1 MTHIK
6 RISRLSRGWTV
17 LMLAGGALALMACG
31 DKTGNETAGNKMDSA
46 IAKTEQ
52 AGADA
57 KAKAERM
64 ASDAKSKTESMGAS
78 VAGAVD
84 DASITAAVSTGL
96 AKDPELS
103 AIKIDVDTK
112 GGMVSLS
119 GPAPNAAAKARA
131 EEIAKS
137 VKGVSAVS
145 NQLEVKAM

>member
-1 MTHIK
+1 MT
-6 RISRLSRGWTV
+6 SPNFPLARGRRA
-17 LMLAGGALALMACG
+17 MALAMVAAAMALGACTKA
-31 DKTGNETAGNKMDSA
+31 DNETAGQKVDSA

-57 KAKAERM
+57 KAK
-64 ASDAKSKTESMGAS
+64 SESAAAS

-96 AKDPELS
+96 AKDPDLS

-112 GGMVSLS
+112 GGQVTLS

-137 VKGVSAVS
+137 VKGVSAVD
-145 NQLEVKAM
+145 NRLELKM

>member
-1 MTHIK
+1 MTPSNTPSG
-6 RISRLSRGWTV
+6 R
-17 LMLAGGALALMACG
+17 GALALLLAAGVLALGACNKTDG
-31 DKTGNETAGNKMDSA
+31 DTMGKKVDSA
-46 IAKTEQ
+46 TAKTEQ

-57 KAKAERM
+57 KAK
-64 ASDAKSKTESMGAS
+64 TESAAAS

-96 AKDPELS
+96 AKDPDLS

-112 GGMVSLS
+112 GGQVTLS

-137 VKGVSAVS
+137 VKGVSTVD
-145 NQLEVKAM
+145 NKLQVKM